1 MTMALLC
8 FVVEK
13 CSVFFLHFLFEIL
26 NDWNYKDVEMLSLTR
41 TEIHKGGNG

>member
-13 CSVFFLHFLFEIL
+13 CSVSFLHFLFEMI
-26 NDWNYKDVEMLSLTR
+26 NDWNFKDVLMLSS
-41 TEIHKGGNG
+41 IKIAISKGGND